1 MTKKKEEGYV
11 LVYEEQDIPIIGRT
25 KQHLYILP
33 HVLLRH
39 IIAHYTVLLP
49 FGSDDKLLLMPDASG
64 CMILTKSEE
73 GMAQAGFWG
82 PTTQVVEVQ
91 GQKKH
96 HGFQFFVEFLP
107 GGAYTLLGIDQKQ
120 VVDLKIQLS
129 EIAKPLSSALTRNLE
144 QVEFLSEWIQGVD
157 QLLINELMKT
167 GAKEQLSKSA
177 WFISNHIAKLSVSK
191 LSQEMC
197 YSSRQLSRICNETIG
212 MSLKAYGR
220 IVRVNQGVKLMKGSP
235 MDLTQIAQYLG
246 YYDQAH
252 FIHDFKAIAHM
263 SPTTYLKNLS
273 HFYNEP
279 YKL

>member
-1 MTKKKEEGYV
+1 MLWHDEEGT
-11 LVYEEQDIPIIGRT
+11 IPIIGRT

-49 FGSDDKLLLMPDASG
+49 FESDEKLLLIPDASG

-91 GQKKH
+91 GQKVH

-120 VVDLKIQLS
+120 VVDLQIELS
-129 EIAKPLSSALTRNLE
+129 EVTKQLSSALTRDLE
-144 QVEFLSEWIQGVD
+144 QVKYLSEWIRSVD
-157 QLLINELMKT
+157 HLFINELMET
-167 GAKEQLSKSA
+167 DAKEQFNRSA
-177 WFISNHIAKLSVSK
+177 WFISNHIAKVSVSK

-212 MSLKAYGR
+212 MSIKTYQQ
-220 IVRVNQGVKLMKGSP
+220 IVRINQAIKMMKRSQ

-252 FIHDFKAIAHM
+252 FIHDFKAICHM
-263 SPTTYLKNLS
+263 SPTGYLKS
-273 HFYNEP
+273 MSVFYNEP